1 LKDFSAIQ
9 SKLSLYRFPYAV
21 QKTCEPFRQSC
32 ALPSILCVR
41 AKCTFRSRSGTSASE
56 RSLISSPAIKARAD
70 VRSESVQNG
79 ENKPEL
85 RASAENIALKY

>member
-1 LKDFSAIQ
+1 MPCKRVRAI
-9 SKLSLYRFPYAV
+9 
-21 QKTCEPFRQSC
+21 
-32 ALPSILCVR
+32 PSVVRLAIELCVR
-41 AKCTFRSRSGTSASE
+41 ANCTFRSRSGPSASE

-85 RASAENIALKY
+85 RVSAENIALKYYTGF